1 MVKKSQKQQKKRVE
15 TQEYAILGILSL
27 AIASIF
33 VFSVFGFNLSGSGLA
48 TFELAV
54 TAATGCTV
62 DQNGALSAVGD
73 TENVTVT
80 DVNGVTKD
88 GTPILLNNTGNVDLD
103 VTFQS
108 NKAASGLLSGTSP
121 AFLWNFSNN
130 ETSSATIAGGF
141 TTWVAVT
148 TSAIAPVTD
157 FQFEPATDTI
167 RVDFNVTV
175 PADEPVATKTATITI
190 TCSAS

>member
-33 VFSVFGFNLSGSGLA
+33 VFSVFGFNFSGSGLA
-48 TFELAV
+48 TFNLV
-54 TAATGCTV
+54 VDAATGCTV
-62 DQNGALSAVGD
+62 DQNGALSAIGG

-80 DVNGVTKD
+80 DVNGATKD

-103 VTFQS
+103 VQFQS

-130 ETSSATIAGGF
+130 ETSSATIHSSFA
-141 TTWVAVT
+141 TWVAVST
-148 TSAIAPVTD
+148 GAITPVTS

>member
-48 TFELAV
+48 TFNLVVDSAS
-54 TAATGCTV
+54 GCTI
-62 DQNGALSAVGD
+62 DQNGALSAVGG

-80 DVNGVTKD
+80 DVNGATKD
-88 GTPILLNNTGNVDLD
+88 GTPIIVNNTGNVDIDLQ
-103 VTFQS
+103 FQS

-130 ETSSATIAGGF
+130 ETSSATIHSSFA
-141 TTWVAVT
+141 TWVAVT
-148 TSAIAPVTD
+148 TSAITPVTN
-157 FQFEPATDTI
+157 FQFEPTTDTI
-167 RVDFNVTV
+167 RIDFNVTV